1 MLKKFI
7 TTINRSIFVG
17 ERFERNIQ
25 NLLTESYIFIVLGV
39 VIALL
44 NFAKGEYRIVILSLL
59 FVVAGFVDVYYLKM
73 KQSREFSF
81 VLTCV
86 ASILTL
92 TYCVLVLH
100 NGFAYLWTLLIPLSC
115 CYLYGVREGMC
126 LTAYFQFLFIVA
138 FYTPVRMYLE
148 GYYLPIVMERFPILY
163 FFNALITIFVMYLY
177 HKSALFEIDYAN
189 RLNEEVDKQ
198 TEVAR
203 EQSRIATEQSKIA
216 TEQSRIA
223 TERANQLEILSVE
236 MVETLARTIDAKDR
250 YTNGHSFRVSEYSVA
265 LARKLGW
272 SEEEVQELERE
283 ALLHDIGKIGVP
295 DAVLNKPGRLTDEE
309 FEVIKSHTT
318 VGRTILEGLD
328 GMEKTAEVAAYHHE
342 RFDGRGYPE
351 GRKGKDIPKHAR
363 IISIADSY
371 DAMHSDRVYRK
382 ALPDDVIREELKK
395 GSGTQFDPDYL
406 PAFLE
411 LIS

>member
-59 FVVAGFVDVYYLKM
+59 FVVAGFVDVY
-73 KQSREFSF
+73 
-81 VLTCV
+81 CV

-126 LTAYFQFLFIVA
+126 LTAYFQVLFIVA
-138 FYTPVRMYLE
+138 FYTPVRRYLE

-363 IISIADSY
+363 IISIADAY

>member
-1 MLKKFI
+1 MPDGVFSGFI
-7 TTINRSIFVG
+7 HCSVLYTCEKVPGGILPAYSNGALPDFV
-17 ERFERNIQ
+17 
-25 NLLTESYIFIVLGV
+25 
-39 VIALL
+39 
-44 NFAKGEYRIVILSLL
+44 
-59 FVVAGFVDVYYLKM
+59 
-73 KQSREFSF
+73 
-81 VLTCV
+81 
-86 ASILTL
+86 
-92 TYCVLVLH
+92 
-100 NGFAYLWTLLIPLSC
+100 
-115 CYLYGVREGMC
+115 
-126 LTAYFQFLFIVA
+126 
-138 FYTPVRMYLE
+138 
-148 GYYLPIVMERFPILY
+148 

-295 DAVLNKPGRLTDEE
+295 DAVLNQPGRLTDEE

-411 LIS
+411 LLS

>member
-17 ERFERNIQ
+17 ERLERNIQ
-25 NLLTESYIFIVLGV
+25 NLLAESYIFIVLGA

-44 NFAKGEYRIVILSLL
+44 NLVNGDYRIVFLAVL
-59 FVVAGFVDVYYLKM
+59 FVAAGFVDVYYLKV
-73 KQSREFSF
+73 KRSREFSF
-81 VLTCV
+81 VLTCI
-86 ASILTL
+86 AS
-92 TYCVLVLH
+92 VLVLTYSVLVVH

-115 CYLYGVREGMC
+115 CYLYGVREGIG
-126 LTAYFQFLFIVA
+126 LTAYFQVLFIVA
-138 FYTPVRMYLE
+138 FYTPAGRYLE
-148 GYYLPIVMERFPILY
+148 KYYLPIVMERFPILY
-163 FFNALITIFVMYLY
+163 FFNALITFFVMYLY
-177 HKSALFEIDYAN
+177 HKGALFEIDYAN
-189 RLNEEVDKQ
+189 RLNEEVEKQ

-203 EQSRIATEQSKIA
+203 EQSRIATEQSRIA

-223 TERANQLEILSVE
+223 TERAAQLEIVSAE

-318 VGRTILEGLD
+318 VGRTILEGLN
-328 GMEKTAEVAAYHHE
+328 GMERTAEVAAYHHE

-382 ALPDDVIREELKK
+382 ALPDEVIREELKK

-411 LIS
+411 LIP

>member
-1 MLKKFI
+1 M
-7 TTINRSIFVG
+7 
-17 ERFERNIQ
+17 
-25 NLLTESYIFIVLGV
+25 LGV

-126 LTAYFQFLFIVA
+126 LTAYFQVLFIVA
-138 FYTPVRMYLE
+138 FYTPVRRYLE

-250 YTNGHSFRVSEYSVA
+250 YTNGHLFRVSEYSVA

-283 ALLHDIGKIGVP
+283 QVNCWH
-295 DAVLNKPGRLTDEE
+295 
-309 FEVIKSHTT
+309 
-318 VGRTILEGLD
+318 
-328 GMEKTAEVAAYHHE
+328 
-342 RFDGRGYPE
+342 
-351 GRKGKDIPKHAR
+351 
-363 IISIADSY
+363 
-371 DAMHSDRVYRK
+371 
-382 ALPDDVIREELKK
+382 
-395 GSGTQFDPDYL
+395 
-406 PAFLE
+406 FL
-411 LIS
+411 